1 MVSDKGTR
9 PNPNKVA
16 AISQFPIPEDLT
28 NLKSFLG
35 LVNQFSDFSPDLRH
49 AMEPMKG
56 LLSKKNAFVWNA
68 ARTVSMEAVK
78 AIITGPK
85 CLANF
90 NPKLKTTLLTD
101 ASRIELGY
109 ILIQTEDTNSSKRVK
124 N

>member
-1 MVSDKGTR
+1 
-9 PNPNKVA
+9 
-16 AISQFPIPEDLT
+16 
-28 NLKSFLG
+28 
-35 LVNQFSDFSPDLRH
+35 
-49 AMEPMKG
+49 MEPMKG
-56 LLSKKNAFVWNA
+56 KKNAFIWNA
-68 ARTVSMEAVK
+68 AHTASMEAVK

>member
-9 PNPNKVA
+9 LDPDKVA

-56 LLSKKNAFVWNA
+56 LLPLFGMQPTQPQW
-68 ARTVSMEAVK
+68 R
-78 AIITGPK
+78 
-85 CLANF
+85 L
-90 NPKLKTTLLTD
+90 
-101 ASRIELGY
+101 
-109 ILIQTEDTNSSKRVK
+109 
-124 N
+124 